1 MLESIV
7 LFAVIAAFLLYRL
20 LSVLG
25 QRTGDERPR
34 PNPLERAPE
43 PASAD
48 PVSGPGKILP
58 FPAPAP
64 RAQPRPVDEP
74 RSLAEGIEELSQFDP
89 NFEEVSFLGGARG
102 AYEMIVQAYA
112 DGNTEALRPLLSES
126 VFRDFQAAIQQ
137 RGAPEPVPLVRI
149 IAADLTDVRMD
160 GPIALVTV
168 RFASEQVGGGE
179 ISDVWTFRRDVRNQ
193 DPNWQLSQTRAGVV

>member
-1 MLESIV
+1 VLESIV

-34 PNPLERAPE
+34 PNPLERA
-43 PASAD
+43 ADADQAD
-48 PVSGPGKILP
+48 PMSSPGKILP
-58 FPAPAP
+58 FPTPAP
-64 RAQPRPVDEP
+64 RAQRPVDEP
-74 RSLAEGIEELSQFDP
+74 RSLAEGIEELSQFDES
-89 NFEEVSFLGGARG
+89 FEEVSFLGGARG

-112 DGNTEALRPLLSES
+112 DGSTEALRPLLSES
-126 VFRDFQAAIQQ
+126 VFRDFQTAIQQ

-149 IAADLTDVRMD
+149 IAADLNDVRMD

-168 RFASEQVGGGE
+168 RFVSEQVGGGE
-179 ISDVWTFRRDVRNQ
+179 ISDVWTFRRDVQSQ